1 MDHKT
6 LIEQWGS
13 LQQFVDDM
21 ELPRTTCQN
30 WRDRN
35 SIPAWAWLE
44 VIEKAH
50 RRRIKCSLRGLA
62 EAAHNN
68 HNGD

>member
-6 LIEQWGS
+6 LINQWMS

-21 ELPRTTCQN
+21 GLPRTTCQN

-50 RRRIKCSLRGLA
+50 KRQIRCSLQGFAR
-62 EAAHNN
+62 AAARN
-68 HNGD
+68 HNG